1 MNTGRVAERGR
12 AAVLALP
19 AAVEFLTP
27 LRLHGRNELP
37 EAAIGCSSA
46 FFPVVGLLLG
56 LTLVGID
63 RLLSPVLPPEPLNA
77 LLVAFLA
84 AATGLLHLDGL
95 ADTADGVFGGH
106 TREQRL
112 AIMRDSRIGAFGA
125 VALVLVLLLQWSALS
140 ALVAP
145 WRIPGL
151 LLFPILGRG
160 AMALA
165 IAAFPY
171 ARPQGLG
178 TLFRRY
184 IWPWPAPVALAISL
198 LMAVICF
205 AGGGAVLWAAMILLT
220 PGLGALLSTRLGGLT
235 GDSYGAIC
243 ELNEV
248 VTLLLI
254 VSAHFTGWLAPG
266 VVRG

>member
-1 MNTGRVAERGR
+1 VNTERATGIGR

-27 LRLHGRNELP
+27 LRLHGRNPLP
-37 EAAIGCSSA
+37 GAAIGSSSA
-46 FFPVVGLLLG
+46 FFPLVGLLLG
-56 LTLVGID
+56 LALVGID
-63 RLLSPVLPPEPLNA
+63 RLLAPVLPPAPLNA
-77 LLVAFLA
+77 LLVALLA
-84 AATGLLHLDGL
+84 LATGLLHLDGL
-95 ADTADGVFGGH
+95 ADTADGVLGGR
-106 TREQRL
+106 TPEQRL

-125 VALVLVLLLQWSALS
+125 ATLVLVLLLQWSALS
-140 ALVAP
+140 SLVAP

-151 LLFPILGRG
+151 LLFPVLGRG

-171 ARPQGLG
+171 AREQGLG

-184 IWPWPAPVALAISL
+184 IWPWPAPVALAIAL
-198 LMAVICF
+198 LLAVLCF
-205 AGGGAVLWAAMILLT
+205 AGGGAVLWAAMVLT
-220 PGLGALLSTRLGGLT
+220 TLGVGALLSTRLGGLT

-243 ELNEV
+243 ELNEA

-254 VSAHFTGWLAPG
+254 VSAHLTGWLAPG